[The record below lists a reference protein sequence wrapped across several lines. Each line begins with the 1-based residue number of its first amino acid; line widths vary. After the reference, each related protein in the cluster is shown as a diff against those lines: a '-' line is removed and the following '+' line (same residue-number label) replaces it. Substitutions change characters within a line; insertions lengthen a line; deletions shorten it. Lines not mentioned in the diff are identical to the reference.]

1 MISET
6 LIKKYSGLK
15 FSFGKYKGQPFN
27 TPMVLQDY
35 KYLFWLHENMVKFN
49 NKYINSMLDDLEK
62 DGLFRGM

>member
-15 FSFGKYKGQPFN
+15 FSFGKYKGQAFN

-35 KYLFWLHENMVKFN
+35 KYLFWLHENITKFN
-49 NKYINSMLDDLEK
+49 NKYINSMVDDLEK